1 MPHPHAM
8 IDDEPAIVNTGIYG
22 HFEVLL
28 PVPPFFL
35 LSLTPLLGMQR
46 AAISVPSRRETDN

>member
-1 MPHPHAM
+1 MPHPYAM

-28 PVPPFFL
+28 PVPPFSL
-35 LSLTPLLGMQR
+35 LSHPLLGMQR
-46 AAISVPSRRETDN
+46 AAISVPSRSETDN

>member
-1 MPHPHAM
+1 MPHPLAM

-28 PVPPFFL
+28 PLPPALFS
-35 LSLTPLLGMQR
+35 LSTWYAEGSHKCAKQER
-46 AAISVPSRRETDN
+46 N